1 MDNLTPFSA
10 LVIDAFTIAICLA
23 IALRLARSA
32 LHPAWVFMGL
42 HVYMVTFRVVQLY
55 AGAYPMKATFTW
67 PVTVNEVLRAAVSS
81 DLGLL
86 AMAVGWIGAR
96 AVLKR
101 IRVAKPK
108 VAVVSKSRLRIA
120 AILALAIGV
129 CGDLIIGRL
138 EHTLRNT
145 SWDTSGYLAATTCWP
160 SWSVCLLHFLYGFP
174 IPLLIVTGVVLAF
187 VAIMTTGR
195 FAVVISII
203 FLLLTWLSRRR
214 NTKFP
219 IALVPGCL
227 LALALWLPMKPFT
240 HMVYNGASVSDALNE
255 ALRQTYLEFGEK
267 GAADLWYLDMSAA
280 YMTLADVRGERYWGG
295 TFLPLLVSPIPRIYW
310 TEKPNIVQYLFDLQ
324 VPSRNTAKSGMSAGL
339 VGEGYV
345 NFGYPGV
352 ALYFFIAGFIYAFA
366 YLRIEHSPE
375 QSPARLLYIFFLAIS
390 PQVYRDGLV
399 SAVWFP
405 FVYGAP
411 IAWTAVSHWIW
422 PPRRRQIT
430 SRVPVRT
437 LVEEPAEY
445 VT

>member
-1 MDNLTPFSA
+1 MDNLTPASV
-10 LVIDAFTIAICLA
+10 LIIDAFTIAICVA

-32 LHPAWVFMGL
+32 LHPAWIFMGL
-42 HVYMVTFRVVQLY
+42 HGYMVTFRVIQLY
-55 AGAYPMKATFTW
+55 VGSYPMKSTFAW

-129 CGDLIIGRL
+129 CGDLIMGRI

-145 SWDTSGYLAATTCWP
+145 SWDTSGYLAATTSWP
-160 SWSVCLLHFLYGFP
+160 AFSVCLLHFIYGFP
-174 IPLLIVTGVVLAF
+174 VPLLIVTVVVLAF
-187 VAIMTTGR
+187 VAIMTSTR
-195 FAVVISII
+195 FAVIISVI
-203 FLLLTWLSRRR
+203 FMLLTWLSRRR
-214 NTKFP
+214 SKKFP
-219 IALVPGCL
+219 LALVPGCL

-240 HMVYNGASVSDALNE
+240 HMVYQGVPVTDALNE
-255 ALRQTYLEFGEK
+255 ALRQTYLEFSEK
-267 GAADLWYLDMSAA
+267 GAADLQYLDMSAA
-280 YMTLADVRGERYWGG
+280 CMTLSDVRGERYWGA
-295 TFLPLLVSPIPRIYW
+295 TFLPLLVSPIPHIYW
-310 TEKPNIVQYLFDLQ
+310 PEKPNIFQYLFDLQ
-324 VPSRNTAKSGMSAGL
+324 VPSRNIVKLGMSAGL
-339 VGEGYV
+339 VGEGYA

-352 ALYFFIAGFIYAFA
+352 VLYFFIAGFIYAFA
-366 YLRIEHSPE
+366 YLRVEHSPE
-375 QSPARLLYIFFLAIS
+375 QSPARLLYIFFLAVS
-390 PQVYRDGLV
+390 PQVYRDGLI

-430 SRVPVRT
+430 SRVPVST